1 MSASSLS
8 KLAAIALLS
17 TVLALP
23 MPAPATAQQVVV
35 IDSTRP
41 TDLIQDQPGYTTA
54 LYNVVTGMA
63 SWTWGMVSSGFS
75 SVTPPSPSD
84 IADTMSSKDQD
95 ELVKLLDTA
104 GYKLKEIDTE
114 VGLIPGVTFA
124 FGMIRQLSEADL
136 EYLESEL
143 ERSRF
148 LHPGLATRIKRAIV
162 ETVLTINS
170 GGTYNVSEL
179 HVTLLPLPAVQFS
192 VAPVVAPLGDEA
204 SALMRAIQRV
214 DRNVRNL
221 AGGVHKGTPIETSVK
236 LAAPTQPRNGGLIMA
251 SASGGSTAGSSL
263 AGTSM
268 AGASKTGAS
277 KAGMSGTDA
286 LTPAGTAGEWI
297 SREFFGMDLGQWLFG
312 GAMLLIVIGLMIE
325 LVRRLIDDRVAT
337 ITPVTFAM
345 FAASGAVWACLA
357 YVTQSW
363 LVLAGAALL
372 FVTAVALLLQRL
384 LPSSNAP
391 AESNATASTK

>member
-1 MSASSLS
+1 MSASPLS

-17 TVLALP
+17 TLLA
-23 MPAPATAQQVVV
+23 MPAPATAQRVVV
-35 IDSTRP
+35 IDSTQP

-75 SVTPPSPSD
+75 SVTPPSPAAL
-84 IADTMSSKDQD
+84 ADTMSSKDQD

-136 EYLESEL
+136 EYLEAEL

-179 HVTLLPLPAVQFS
+179 HVTILPLPAVQFS
-192 VAPVVAPLGDEA
+192 VAPVAAPLSDEA

-221 AGGVHKGTPIETSVK
+221 AGGGGGHASPPIETSVK
-236 LAAPTQPRNGGLIMA
+236 LADKASTQPRNGGLIMA
-251 SASGGSTAGSSL
+251 SASGGS
-263 AGTSM
+263 M
-268 AGASKTGAS
+268 TGAS
-277 KAGMSGTDA
+277 KATPVTGAPGAGTGA
-286 LTPAGTAGEWI
+286 FATPAAVGHWI
-297 SREFFGMDLGQWLFG
+297 SSEFFGMGLGQWLFG
-312 GAMLLIVIGLMIE
+312 GAMMLIVIGLMIE

-337 ITPVTFAM
+337 ITPVTFAL

-384 LPSSNAP
+384 LPSSSAP